1 MKTKAPIVRIIRNLP
16 NRIMST
22 EKQQNHKRISRISIQ
37 RNLRQQIILIKEEK
51 LQYDR
56 LPQERKI
63 GLKQIHGVTK
73 VGAIQIVERIQMKIK
88 TGDRTPVLMKA
99 IKDILQPG
107 NIAGAIIIGRGMI
120 VRRT

>member
-1 MKTKAPIVRIIRNLP
+1 
-16 NRIMST
+16 MST
-22 EKQQNHKRISRISIQ
+22 GKQQNHKRISQISIQ
-37 RNLRQQIILIKEEK
+37 RNQRQQIILKKEEK

-73 VGAIQIVERIQMKIK
+73 VRAIQIVERIQMKIK

-107 NIAGAIIIGRGMI
+107 NIVGAIIIGRGMI